1 MDNKTQVQVKISI
14 SPKLNELIKLKA
26 EQVGIPV
33 TQFIKYLIIKE
44 FDSNTLY
51 PSIDTEKKVLKALKE
66 IDKSNKVENIH
77 EYFKNL

>member
-26 EQVGIPV
+26 EQVGVPV

-51 PSIDTEKKVLKALKE
+51 PSIDTGKKALKE
-66 IDKSNKVENIH
+66 IDKSNKVEDIH